1 MNALACSVFSVALC
15 GSIVPAWA
23 AGDRPSV
30 QAQYQADRQACLL
43 LTDPMA
49 RQDCLREAGAVRQE
63 ALQGQRTP
71 TPDAATLA
79 RNALVRCQAHQ
90 AGTERD
96 LCERMVRGEGRVQ
109 GDVASGGVLRELTVT
124 VPAPTPADPAR

>member
-15 GSIVPAWA
+15 GALVPAVA

-43 LTDPMA
+43 RADPVA

-63 ALQGQRTP
+63 ALQGQRAP
-71 TPDAATLA
+71 SPDAATLA
-79 RNALVRCQAHQ
+79 RNALVRCQVHP
-90 AGTERD
+90 AGTDRD
-96 LCERMVRGEGRVQ
+96 LCERMVSGEGRVQ

-124 VPAPTPADPAR
+124 VPAPTPADAAR

>member
-63 ALQGQRTP
+63 ALQGQRAP